1 MDREEA
7 RKIVEMFE
15 FIKAYAEGKEIEV
28 KQFDGEWCIVN
39 SPDFDCE
46 IEDYRVYEPTYRPF
60 KNGYECMN
68 VILKHGNKVII
79 KSANTKATIN
89 WIGENGIMIN
99 GNHKDYAYAFRN
111 FKFLDNHV
119 FGVETNNK

>member
-1 MDREEA
+1 MTRERA
-7 RKIVEMFE
+7 KKIVEMFE

-28 KQFDGEWCIVN
+28 KQINGKWTIVY
-39 SPDFDCE
+39 SPDFGSE
-46 IEDYRVYEPTYRPF
+46 IENYRIYEPTYRPF
-60 KNGYECMN
+60 ENGYECMN
-68 VILKHGNKVII
+68 MILKHGNEVII

-99 GNHKDYAYAFRN
+99 GIYKNDAYTFRN

-119 FGVETNNK
+119 FGVENDNK